1 MAKVKKMKFIKV
13 EADRPLLTFYSPKF
27 EPEPRLYMELIENKA
42 KVKPTLRNSEW
53 ISKSSKGV
61 IPSIYDSKNYAD
73 NEITKENLISRSP
86 PKSPVSK
93 PKIIDIT
100 NASDNDIKEFEN
112 KAIRD
117 REDRRKDHDRRS
129 DRDDD
134 RRSSKDD
141 LDNISGSIKFGFKQK
156 LREQRNARDDRRSD
170 RDDDR
175 RSDRDDDRRSDRDDD
190 RRSDRDDDRRSDRDD
205 DRRSDRDDD
214 RKYKEEK
221 KENPLS
227 KMLKGEVDSKPSKEP
242 SPTNQNISS
251 SVTATTAAIASVV
264 LPPSLSEINDGK
276 VHVDSNGIRNLDYI
290 TGNEQAEQD
299 VKKDV
304 LNKFNIL
311 KRKHP
316 YASIP
321 TYSEHTDLVTLQ
333 KDYKS
338 ITKQIEID
346 AKAVKY
352 KTWLLWG
359 YFGLEFILLNY
370 ASFDDI
376 RGFYQQQ
383 YNSMNQ
389 YEDLLYELGEKT
401 YVPDEKK
408 WPVEIRLL
416 MLMGTNMGM
425 FVLGKM
431 AEKRFGINPMN
442 LFKTTPNYSQ
452 NNQEQPEPQNTSFS
466 QPPKKKGISPPEFDF
481 EDISQ
486 KKMN

>member
-1 MAKVKKMKFIKV
+1 MAKIKKMKFIKV
-13 EADRPLLTFYSPKF
+13 EADRPLLTFYSPKY
-27 EPEPRLYMELIENKA
+27 EHEQRLYMELIENKS

-73 NEITKENLISRSP
+73 NEIAKENLISRSP
-86 PKSPVSK
+86 PKSPK
-93 PKIIDIT
+93 DRPKIIDIT

-112 KAIRD
+112 RAIRD
-117 REDRRKDHDRRS
+117 RENRRDDDDKRR
-129 DRDDD
+129 DDNDKRRDDD
-134 RRSSKDD
+134 RRSDRDD

-156 LREQRNARDDRRSD
+156 LREQRNARDEKSRRSD
-170 RDDDR
+170 RDDDDDR
-175 RSDRDDDRRSDRDDD
+175 RSDRDDRRSDR
-190 RRSDRDDDRRSDRDD
+190 D

-227 KMLKGEVDSKPSKEP
+227 KMLKGEPDNKQTNEP
-242 SPTNQNISS
+242 SPQNISTS
-251 SVTATTAAIASVV
+251 TAATVSTIASVASVV

-290 TGNEQAEQD
+290 TNNEQAEQD

-442 LFKTTPNYSQ
+442 LFKTTPNYNQ
-452 NNQEQPEPQNTSFS
+452 NNQDKNEPQTTSFT

-486 KKMN
+486 KKTN

>member
-1 MAKVKKMKFIKV
+1 MSKNKKIKFIKV
-13 EADRPLLTFYSPKF
+13 EADRPLLTFYNPKY
-27 EPEPRLYMELIENKA
+27 ETEPRLYLELLENKS
-42 KVKPTLRNSEW
+42 KVKPHIRNTEW
-53 ISKSSKGV
+53 ISNSMKGTV
-61 IPSIYDSKNYAD
+61 PSIYEARDYAD
-73 NEITKENLISRSP
+73 NEITKENLIS
-86 PKSPVSK
+86 KSPVKSPREK

-112 KAIRD
+112 RALRSRD
-117 REDRRKDHDRRS
+117 ER
-129 DRDDD
+129 
-134 RRSSKDD
+134 KDD
-141 LDNISGSIKFGFKQK
+141 LENISGSIKFGIKQK
-156 LREQRNARDDRRSD
+156 LKEQRSLRDRSDRDDRRRDARDDDRRRDDRDDDRRRDDRDNDRRRDDRDDDRRSDRDDRRSD

-175 RSDRDDDRRSDRDDD
+175 RSDRDDDKRSDRDD
-190 RRSDRDDDRRSDRDD
+190 
-205 DRRSDRDDD
+205 
-214 RKYKEEK
+214 KKEESA
-221 KENPLS
+221 LS
-227 KMLKGEVDSKPSKEP
+227 KMLKGDIQDNKVTTDK
-242 SPTNQNISS
+242 TNTLPVVNTTTNDVVS
-251 SVTATTAAIASVV
+251 SVI
-264 LPPSLSEINDGK
+264 PPSISEINEGK
-276 VHVDSNGIRNLDYI
+276 VQVDSNGVRNLDYI
-290 TGNEQAEQD
+290 TQDERAEQD
-299 VKKDV
+299 IKKDMLV
-304 LNKFNIL
+304 KFNIL
-311 KRKHP
+311 KKKHP

-321 TYSEHTDLVTLQ
+321 TYSEHTDLATLQ

-338 ITKQIEID
+338 VVKQIEVES
-346 AKAVKY
+346 KAVKY

-401 YVPDEKK
+401 YMPDEKK

-442 LFKTTPNYSQ
+442 MFKSAPNYSQ
-452 NNQEQPEPQNTSFS
+452 PQQETQQQTFTSTTTA
-466 QPPKKKGISPPEFDF
+466 PPKKKGISAPDFDF

-486 KKMN
+486 KKIN

>member
-1 MAKVKKMKFIKV
+1 MKFIKV

-27 EPEPRLYMELIENKA
+27 EPEPRLYMELLENKA

-61 IPSIYDSKNYAD
+61 VPSIYDSKNYAD
-73 NEITKENLISRSP
+73 NEIAKENLISRSP
-86 PKSPVSK
+86 PRSPVVK

-117 REDRRKDHDRRS
+117 REDRRRDDDRRS

-134 RRSSKDD
+134 RKRDDDRRSDRDD

-170 RDDDR
+170 RDN
-175 RSDRDDDRRSDRDDD
+175 DRRSDRDDD

-214 RKYKEEK
+214 RKHKEEK

-227 KMLKGEVDSKPSKEP
+227 KMLKGETDSKPSKDP
-242 SPTNQNISS
+242 SPTTQNITSGI
-251 SVTATTAAIASVV
+251 ATTAAAVATFASAV

-442 LFKTTPNYSQ
+442 LFKTTPNYNQ

>member
-13 EADRPLLTFYSPKF
+13 EADRPLLTFYSPKY
-27 EPEPRLYMELIENKA
+27 ESEPRLYMELIENKS
-42 KVKPTLRNSEW
+42 KVKPTLRNTEW
-53 ISKSSKGV
+53 ISKSSKGIV
-61 IPSIYDSKNYAD
+61 PSIYDAKNYAD
-73 NEITKENLISRSP
+73 NEIAKDNLISRSP
-86 PKSPVSK
+86 PKSPKDK

-112 KAIRD
+112 RAIRERNRD
-117 REDRRKDHDRRS
+117 DDRRRDDEDRRS
-129 DRDDD
+129 DRD
-134 RRSSKDD
+134 DD

-156 LREQRNARDDRRSD
+156 LREQRNARDERSKRSD

-190 RRSDRDDDRRSDRDD
+190 RRSDRDN
-205 DRRSDRDDD
+205 
-214 RKYKEEK
+214 KKEEK
-221 KENPLS
+221 KESALS
-227 KMLKGEVDSKPSKEP
+227 KMLKGETETTQEIP
-242 SPTNQNISS
+242 S
-251 SVTATTAAIASVV
+251 SVNVAVASVATV
-264 LPPSLSEINDGK
+264 INNNLPPSLSEINDGK

-290 TGNEQAEQD
+290 TGNEQAEQE

-316 YASIP
+316 HAIIP
-321 TYSEHTDLVTLQ
+321 SYSEHTDLVTLQ

-338 ITKQIEID
+338 ITRQIEID

-370 ASFDDI
+370 ANFDDI

-416 MLMGTNMGM
+416 LLIGSNAGM

-442 LFKTTPNYSQ
+442 IFKTAPSYSQ
-452 NNQEQPEPQNTSFS
+452 QQEPQNNTGFS
-466 QPPKKKGISPPEFDF
+466 PNIPKKKGISPPEFDF

-486 KKMN
+486 KKTN

>member
-1 MAKVKKMKFIKV
+1 MSKVKKMKFIKI
-13 EADRPLLTFYSPKF
+13 EADRPLLTFYNPKY
-27 EPEPRLYMELIENKA
+27 ESEPRLYMELLENKS
-42 KVKPTLRNSEW
+42 KIKPTLRNTEW

-61 IPSIYDSKNYAD
+61 VPSIYDAKNYAD

-86 PKSPVSK
+86 PKSPKDK

-100 NASDNDIKEFEN
+100 NASDNDIREFEN
-112 KAIRD
+112 KAIRN
-117 REDRRKDHDRRS
+117 REDRRS
-129 DRDDD
+129 DRDE
-134 RRSSKDD
+134 
-141 LDNISGSIKFGFKQK
+141 LENISGSIKFGFKQK
-156 LREQRNARDDRRSD
+156 LREQRNARDERSRRSDRDDERRSD

-175 RSDRDDDRRSDRDDD
+175 RSDRDDDRRSDRDYD
-190 RRSDRDDDRRSDRDD
+190 RRSDRDNERRSDRDD
-205 DRRSDRDDD
+205 ERRE
-214 RKYKEEK
+214 KKEEK
-221 KENPLS
+221 KESSLS
-227 KMLKGEVDSKPSKEP
+227 RMLKGDITEENSP
-242 SPTNQNISS
+242 SPTQVVTSVATVSAVVNSS
-251 SVTATTAAIASVV
+251 

-290 TGNEQAEQD
+290 TGNEQAEQE

-316 YASIP
+316 HATIP
-321 TYSEHTDLVTLQ
+321 SYSEHTDLATLQ

-370 ASFDDI
+370 ANFDDI

-416 MLMGTNMGM
+416 LLIGSNAGM
-425 FVLGKM
+425 FILGKM

-442 LFKTTPNYSQ
+442 MFKTAPSYSQ
-452 NNQEQPEPQNTSFS
+452 QQEPQQQPQNNTSFS
-466 QPPKKKGISPPEFDF
+466 PNLPKKKGISPPEFDF

-486 KKMN
+486 KKTN

>member
-1 MAKVKKMKFIKV
+1 VRLKKTTVKKKMVKVKKMKFIKV
-13 EADRPLLTFYSPKF
+13 EADRPLLTFYNPKY
-27 EPEPRLYMELIENKA
+27 EAEPRLYMELLENKA
-42 KVKPTLRNSEW
+42 KVKPTLRNTEW

-61 IPSIYDSKNYAD
+61 VPSIYDAKNYAD

-86 PKSPVSK
+86 PKSPKDK

-100 NASDNDIKEFEN
+100 NATDNDIKEFEN
-112 KAIRD
+112 KAIRNRD
-117 REDRRKDHDRRS
+117 DDRRRNDSDNEDRRS
-129 DRDDD
+129 DRD
-134 RRSSKDD
+134 DD

-156 LREQRNARDDRRSD
+156 LREQRNARDERSRRSD
-170 RDDDR
+170 RDDDDR
-175 RSDRDDDRRSDRDDD
+175 RSDRDNGDRRSDRDDED
-190 RRSDRDDDRRSDRDD
+190 RSRESD
-205 DRRSDRDDD
+205 
-214 RKYKEEK
+214 KKEEK
-221 KENPLS
+221 KESALS
-227 KMLKGEVDSKPSKEP
+227 KMLKGEAESSQEKSP
-242 SPTNQNISS
+242 SPTSNITNIA
-251 SVTATTAAIASVV
+251 VAGVATVINNS

-316 YASIP
+316 YATIP

-338 ITKQIEID
+338 ITRQLEID
-346 AKAVKY
+346 AKAIKY

-359 YFGLEFILLNY
+359 YFGLEFVLLNY

-401 YVPDEKK
+401 YVPEEKK

-416 MLMGTNMGM
+416 MLIGTNAGM

-431 AEKRFGINPMN
+431 AEKRFGVNPMN
-442 LFKTTPNYSQ
+442 LFKTAPNYSQ
-452 NNQEQPEPQNTSFS
+452 TQEQPQTQQQPGFSPQ
-466 QPPKKKGISPPEFDF
+466 PKKKGISPPDFDF

-486 KKMN
+486 KKTN

>member
-1 MAKVKKMKFIKV
+1 MSKTKKMKFVKV
-13 EADRPLLTFYSPKF
+13 EADRPLLTFYPPKF
-27 EPEPRLYMELIENKA
+27 ESEPRLYMELLENKS
-42 KVKPTLRNSEW
+42 KIKPTLRNTEW

-61 IPSIYDSKNYAD
+61 VPSIYDAKNYAD
-73 NEITKENLISRSP
+73 NEIAKDNLISRSP
-86 PKSPVSK
+86 PKSPKDK

-112 KAIRD
+112 KAIRERD
-117 REDRRKDHDRRS
+117 DRRS

-134 RRSSKDD
+134 RRSDRDD

-156 LREQRNARDDRRSD
+156 LREQRNARDEKSRRSD
-170 RDDDR
+170 RDDEDDR

-190 RRSDRDDDRRSDRDD
+190 KQSDRRSDRDD
-205 DRRSDRDDD
+205 DRH
-214 RKYKEEK
+214 KEEK
-221 KENPLS
+221 KESSLS
-227 KMLKGEVDSKPSKEP
+227 KMLKGLSETTEDKTP
-242 SPTNQNISS
+242 SPITTPAA
-251 SVTATTAAIASVV
+251 VATAAVITNNV

-299 VKKDV
+299 IKKDV

-316 YASIP
+316 YATIP
-321 TYSEHTDLVTLQ
+321 TYSEHTDLATLQ

-338 ITKQIEID
+338 ITRQLEID
-346 AKAVKY
+346 SKAIKY

-359 YFGLEFILLNY
+359 YFGLEFVLLNY

-416 MLMGTNMGM
+416 MLMGTNIGM

-431 AEKRFGINPMN
+431 AEKRFGVNPMN
-442 LFKTTPNYSQ
+442 LFKTAPNYSQ
-452 NNQEQPEPQNTSFS
+452 TQEQQQSQQPGFS
-466 QPPKKKGISPPEFDF
+466 PINQQPPKKKGISPPEFDF

-486 KKMN
+486 KKTN